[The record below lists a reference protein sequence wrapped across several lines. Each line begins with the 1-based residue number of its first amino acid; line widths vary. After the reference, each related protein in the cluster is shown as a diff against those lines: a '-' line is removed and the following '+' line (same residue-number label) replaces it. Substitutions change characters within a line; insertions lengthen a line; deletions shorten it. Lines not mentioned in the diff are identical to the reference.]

1 MRIILYG
8 FMILVYTAL
17 MSRHY
22 YIQGLQDANFD
33 RERANLKL
41 QQCQDVIKN
50 EKI

>member
-33 RERANLKL
+33 MKQANWKL
-41 QQCQDVIKN
+41 QLCQDILKN
-50 EKI
+50 EI